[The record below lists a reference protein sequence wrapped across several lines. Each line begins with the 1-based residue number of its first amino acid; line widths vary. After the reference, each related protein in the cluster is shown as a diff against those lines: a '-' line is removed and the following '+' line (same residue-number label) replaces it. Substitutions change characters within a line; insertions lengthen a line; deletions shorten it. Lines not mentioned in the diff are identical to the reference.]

1 MGPAAIVAGKL
12 LAVLAKSCVWPVG
25 QAVKTRPFHGCNMG
39 SIPVRVTRQKHLLK
53 CGRCFY
59 FSRTYKDVTHV
70 GDPCG
75 NRTARAARPSSRA
88 ATTPLRGVVRAREIP
103 GSPNKNTCCK
113 CGRCFYF
120 SQTYKDA
127 QDVGDPCGNR
137 TARAARSSSRAATT
151 PLRGV
156 VRARE
161 IPRADG
167 ISPC

>member
-39 SIPVRVTRQKHLLK
+39 SIPVRVTKQKHLLK

-59 FSRTYKDVTHV
+59 FSQTYKDVNH
-70 GDPCG
+70 
-75 NRTARAARPSSRA
+75 
-88 ATTPLRGVVRAREIP
+88 
-103 GSPNKNTCCK
+103 
-113 CGRCFYF
+113 
-120 SQTYKDA
+120 
-127 QDVGDPCGNR
+127 VGDPCGNR

-167 ISPC
+167 NLALLRKNYECPFKDVNRVGDPCGNRTARAARLSSRAATTPLRGVGRSPGHGRFLVRAGALPR